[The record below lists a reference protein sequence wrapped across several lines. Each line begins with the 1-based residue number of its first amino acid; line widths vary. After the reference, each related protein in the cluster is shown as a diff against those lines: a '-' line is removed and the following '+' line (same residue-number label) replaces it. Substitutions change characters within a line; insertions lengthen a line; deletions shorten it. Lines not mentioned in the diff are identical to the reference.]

1 MTSRHCFFPTVS
13 ERTAWERLITLPKV
27 LWGDSGQGQT
37 GSWGQ
42 DLSPTTIATRHHPG
56 SAETPL
62 SSRRPAPRSLPSTP
76 FPVPGFCKRP
86 PAKGYMQISAQSNPP
101 SQGTALGAVVIHH
114 PPPPGKGEA
123 RLWGRGRRSCQ
134 PAKPSANTTP
144 GSRED
149 KAGESP
155 PPHLRLEKLRCE
167 SCCLFWILPSAFPDQ
182 KEGSVLKSSCR

>member
-114 PPPPGKGEA
+114 PPPPRTRGKPACGGGDAEA
-123 RLWGRGRRSCQ
+123 ASRLSPQQTRPQ
-134 PAKPSANTTP
+134 EAVKT
-144 GSRED
+144 
-149 KAGESP
+149 KLESP
-155 PPHLRLEKLRCE
+155 LRHT
-167 SCCLFWILPSAFPDQ
+167 
-182 KEGSVLKSSCR
+182 